1 MPERSQIPLS
11 DSELKLEST
20 FVEAFEQRPDQ
31 SEGNLY
37 QAVKQID
44 PEAAY
49 YVLRQAQNQFPDDL
63 ESREKAMAI
72 GLSVALL
79 DRGQVAINGLGKRL
93 FGASEIKVSDVLA
106 ADLPP
111 AA

>member
-1 MPERSQIPLS
+1 MPERSQIPLNYW
-11 DSELKLEST
+11 ELKLESS
-20 FVEAFEQRPDQ
+20 FVAAFEQRPDQ
-31 SEGNLY
+31 SEKNLFK
-37 QAVKQID
+37 AVKQID

-49 YVLRQAQNQFPDDL
+49 YLLRQAQDQFPDDL

-72 GLSVALL
+72 GLSMALL